1 MGGSKDI
8 EERAKTELE
17 KCLQE
22 YNLTHQWLNIN
33 DKDSLKKEG
42 KGIIF
47 LITSHSL
54 QLLDTSDQMSRM
66 TAMPSIKHTYMNM
79 TKLKLDI
86 IDNFVRKK

>member
-22 YNLTHQWLNIN
+22 YSLTHQWLNIN

-42 KGIIF
+42 KGVIF

-66 TAMPSIKHTYMNM
+66 TSMPSIKHTYMNM